1 MFFLRIFVAWRF
13 VLSARYRAEVIDP
26 LPGKAGDYFSSIST
40 DDAAAAVIAALGAPA
55 GIYNIVDDE
64 PLTRAGY
71 DRALAEAAGVRRV
84 RRLAIRAKSTEHVA
98 RSHRVSNSKFR
109 ATTGWAPRYPSSP
122 TGSRIWWHRPAAEAC
137 RRPGPP

>member
-1 MFFLRIFVAWRF
+1 VFFLRIFVAWRF

-26 LPGKAGDYFSSIST
+26 LPGKAGAYLSSIST
-40 DDAAAAVIAALGAPA
+40 DDAASAVVAALGAPA

-84 RRLAIRAKSTEHVA
+84 RRLAIRAKATEHVA

-109 ATTGWAPRYPSSP
+109 GCDRL
-122 TGSRIWWHRPAAEAC
+122 
-137 RRPGPP
+137 GPPIP